1 MLPPYPLP
9 TKDFARHPCNI
20 RVCALTKT
28 IQTGFILT
36 RSSSFICLWK
46 LHLHL
51 ARLHTYASIQP
62 EWNFTPWKK
71 KKCTNE
77 KHTDWAII
85 GSDNPVQKGVQWIN
99 FTKRTYYHLV
109 RGNMCMCP
117 FEMQSFLVFLN
128 YCKLL
133 PAASLT
139 PYLINSGCTNY
150 REQMDHPDSA
160 Y

>member
-1 MLPPYPLP
+1 ME
-9 TKDFARHPCNI
+9 TAFA
-20 RVCALTKT
+20 L
-28 IQTGFILT
+28 
-36 RSSSFICLWK
+36 SSSSHICK
-46 LHLHL
+46 HT
-51 ARLHTYASIQP
+51 ARMELYTL
-62 EWNFTPWKK
+62 EK

-150 REQMDHPDSA
+150 CEQMDHPDSA